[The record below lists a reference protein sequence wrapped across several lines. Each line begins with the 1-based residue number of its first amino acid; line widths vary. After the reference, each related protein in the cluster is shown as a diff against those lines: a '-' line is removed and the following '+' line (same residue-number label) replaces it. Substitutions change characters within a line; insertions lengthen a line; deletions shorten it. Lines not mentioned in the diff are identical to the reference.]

1 MGWPFQALIQAR
13 RTRRELPEAVRDSLR
28 LLRIRARERAA
39 EERWSDSGLLS
50 LTRFVA
56 LDLETTGPDMHAD
69 RIISIGAVA
78 VTARS
83 VRHDDAFEVVV
94 RQERE
99 SPVDNIL
106 IHQIGGQEQRG
117 GSDPVSALVSFLQY
131 LDGAVAV
138 AFRAEFDATVL
149 ARELHAWLG
158 IRVRVRFLDLAA
170 ILPAL
175 VPGTGNDSLDDW
187 TRHFGMPPIGR
198 HHAIADAYANA
209 QLLLVAIE
217 HAHRL
222 GFTKGSDLLALE
234 KSQRWLGRRR

>member
-149 ARELHAWLG
+149 ARELHTWLG